1 MKQATGAGGYL
12 PHSVDRLARFLAAE
26 LSNYPGRIN
35 VVMRC
40 LLTSALII
48 VLSMTLEVPFL
59 SLSVLVVFFVTQS
72 NVVLTRLIGALF
84 VVGSSVAIGSAV
96 LLLKFTFDY
105 PLLRILIASIL
116 FFGSV
121 YLLRVTKIGVV
132 FFIIAI
138 VVIYAQ
144 TFVDL
149 TDNAEALIRS
159 VLWLWVAVNYPI
171 MLTLLVNT
179 WLLPAEPRQQLKEE
193 IHRQWQAIDAQLGY
207 LSGKN
212 QAPAP
217 ITLQASQKG
226 MLSLQKLLK
235 FAIMRDARYRD
246 HEARQLACITTVS
259 RLYHAALDL
268 QDLPLTAMQGPGR
281 QRELAQLREAGAALD
296 FAVAADRPFLL
307 DAGWEDADHAIALAP
322 LAEMRRALSAYASRE
337 AHPPPAEAV
346 RASEPML
353 AADAWTN
360 PAYMRFSLKTL
371 LAVLLCYGLYNAANW
386 PGIHTIM
393 LTCVIVSLP
402 SLGASVQ
409 RAVLRVAGAL
419 IGSALALITVV
430 FVFPHLDDIAQLLV
444 VVLPVLAGGA
454 WVAAGSERISYT
466 GTQLVFTF
474 SIELLDQFSPAT
486 DLTDIRDRTIGVLL
500 GVAICLFI
508 QMSFWREGESD
519 TLRHKLS
526 GLLRAMSQLLRP
538 HRQTDAADATL
549 TLEWERQQLQAWTQ
563 LADCETLLARVALE
577 PNWEPS
583 AQENLTQQAQTVL
596 AQSRQIMLAGNR
608 LQSHMLTQLNQLAP
622 DVRDATFALQEQ
634 AAGAVE
640 QYADT
645 LAASAGVPPAAI
657 SMQLLRRRLAEM
669 PEEPQARS
677 ALPRHSMLDLVDA
690 LLRLLPTLPAWG
702 SSTTAPA
709 IRLEADHGA

>member
-1 MKQATGAGGYL
+1 MKQLTGPGGYL
-12 PHSVDRLARFLAAE
+12 PHGVMRLARFLAAE
-26 LSNYPGRIN
+26 LSDYPGRIN

-40 LLTSALII
+40 VLTSALII
-48 VLSMTLEVPFL
+48 VISMALEVPFL

-72 NVVLTRLIGALF
+72 NVVLTRLIGTLF
-84 VVGSSVAIGSAV
+84 VLGSSVAIGSAV

-105 PLLRILIASIL
+105 PLLRIVAASIL

-144 TFVDL
+144 TFVDQ
-149 TDNAEALIRS
+149 TDNAEALIRNI
-159 VLWLWVAVNYPI
+159 LWLWVAVNYPI

-179 WLLPAEPRQQLKEE
+179 LLLPAEPEQQLKQE
-193 IHRQWQAIDAQLGY
+193 IHRQWQAIDAQLCY
-207 LSGKN
+207 LGGESE
-212 QAPAP
+212 APVP
-217 ITLQASQKG
+217 ITLQASQQG

-235 FAIMRDARYRD
+235 FAIMRDARYHD
-246 HEARQLACITTVS
+246 HEARQLACIATVS
-259 RLYHAALDL
+259 RLYQAAMDLQQIPLAAVRERDSELSQLREACAALDL
-268 QDLPLTAMQGPGR
+268 
-281 QRELAQLREAGAALD
+281 
-296 FAVAADRPFLL
+296 AVASDRPFYLQ
-307 DAGWEDADHAIALAP
+307 AQWGESNGGVAVAP
-322 LAEMRRALSAYASRE
+322 LAEMQRALGAYANRE
-337 AHPPPAEAV
+337 AHPAPADAA
-346 RASEPML
+346 RGREPMI

-360 PAYMRFSLKTL
+360 PAYVRFSLKTL
-371 LAVLLCYGLYNAANW
+371 LAVLLCYGFYNAANW

-419 IGSALALITVV
+419 SGSALALAAVIY
-430 FVFPHLDDIAQLLV
+430 VFPHLDDVAQLLV
-444 VVLPVLAGGA
+444 AVLPVLAFGA
-454 WVAAGSERISYT
+454 WVAAGSERISYA

-486 DLTDIRDRTIGVLL
+486 NLTDIRDRTIGVLL

-519 TLRHKLS
+519 TLRHKLA
-526 GLLRAMSQLLRP
+526 GLLHAVSRLLRP
-538 HRQTDAADATL
+538 YRRTGAASETS
-549 TLEWERQQLQAWTQ
+549 TLELEQQQLQAWTQ

-577 PNWEPS
+577 PDWQPS

-608 LQSHMLTQLNQLAP
+608 LQSQLLTQLNQLPLA
-622 DVRDATFALQEQ
+622 VREATFALQEQ
-634 AAGAVE
+634 AATALE
-640 QYADT
+640 HYADA
-645 LAASAGVPPAAI
+645 LAGAACVPPTAI
-657 SMQLLRRRLAEM
+657 STQLLRQRFAEM
-669 PEEPQARS
+669 PEEAPARQV
-677 ALPRHSMLDLVDA
+677 LPSHSVVELVDTM
-690 LLRLLPTLPAWG
+690 LRQLPTLPAWG
-702 SSTTAPA
+702 ISHTAPTT
-709 IRLEADHGA
+709 RLESDHGA